1 MSIIYYFLLENKYL
15 MLIFALVSIKLIM
28 TKNKIAL
35 IVAGG
40 KGLRMQTDI
49 PKQFI
54 ELRGKP
60 VLMYTLEAFRQYN
73 KSIQLIVVLPTYQ
86 IDFWKFLCK
95 KHFFDLTHQIVAG
108 GQTRYQSVK
117 NGLEVIENS
126 ALVAVH
132 DGVRPFVSI
141 QTIARC
147 FDEADKNGSAI
158 PVMDLEESIRQVD
171 ESGSLSVD
179 RTSYKLVQTPQVFNS
194 EILKKAYEQSFSPL
208 FTDDASVVEALGTK
222 IHLVEGNRENIKIT
236 TVFDIVLAESILK
249 FECQKSN

>member
-1 MSIIYYFLLENKYL
+1 
-15 MLIFALVSIKLIM
+15 M
-28 TKNKIAL
+28 TRTKIAI

-40 KGLRMQTDI
+40 KGMRMQADI

-60 VLMYTLEAFRQYN
+60 VLMYTLEAFHRYN
-73 KSIQLIVVLPTYQ
+73 SSIQLIVVLPEFQ
-86 IDFWKFLCK
+86 INFWKSLCK
-95 KHFFDLTHQIVAG
+95 KHFFDLTHQIVSG

-117 NGLEVIENS
+117 NGLEIINDF

-147 FDEADKNGSAI
+147 FDEADKYGSAI

-171 ESGSLSVD
+171 ESSSLSVD
-179 RTSYKLVQTPQVFNS
+179 RRSFKLVQTPQIFNS

-236 TVFDIVLAESILK
+236 TGFDIVLAETILK